1 MYNTLFCPNK
11 NELQLGLKPFKLR
24 RGSCAFET
32 GQTKPRCSQH
42 VNVVTVREIVVC
54 SNMDQ
59 IFIVMDF
66 VQYDLKGLM
75 DTTYM
80 RKKNQVFLSGEVKTA
95 KHDLVYSFRRLSNVH
110 SGQAKDVVFYPV
122 YHSRACKTRTSKWTS
137 RTSADQTSNVT
148 SQNWAIAT

>member
-11 NELQLGLKPFKLR
+11 NELQLCLKPFKLR

-75 DTTYM
+75 DTM

-122 YHSRACKTRTSKWTS
+122 YYSRACKTRTSKWTS

>member
-54 SNMDQ
+54 CNMDQ

-75 DTTYM
+75 DTTYE
-80 RKKNQVFLSGEVKTA
+80 KEEPSFPFGGGE
-95 KHDLVYSFRRLSNVH
+95 D
-110 SGQAKDVVFYPV
+110 
-122 YHSRACKTRTSKWTS
+122 CKT
-137 RTSADQTSNVT
+137 
-148 SQNWAIAT
+148 

>member
-75 DTTYM
+75 DTTYE
-80 RKKNQVFLSGEVKTA
+80 KEEQE
-95 KHDLVYSFRRLSNVH
+95 
-110 SGQAKDVVFYPV
+110 AKDVVFYPV
-122 YHSRACKTRTSKWTS
+122 YHSRACITALCLFLIS
-137 RTSADQTSNVT
+137 R
-148 SQNWAIAT
+148 

>member
-1 MYNTLFCPNK
+1 MCSAHPPHPIGLSILQNAALSSLFKDFSTIRTSQLSTLLGNFVHYWKKLYNTLFCPNK
-11 NELQLGLKPFKLR
+11 NQLQFGLKPFKLR

-75 DTTYM
+75 DTTYE
-80 RKKNQVFLSGEVKTA
+80 KEEPSFPFGGGE
-95 KHDLVYSFRRLSNVH
+95 D
-110 SGQAKDVVFYPV
+110 
-122 YHSRACKTRTSKWTS
+122 CKT
-137 RTSADQTSNVT
+137 
-148 SQNWAIAT
+148 